1 MDAMAQDQDR
11 PARNLLGA
19 PVQRRTVIAAAAAS
33 GLLVACGTGSD
44 PGSGADPS
52 PADPSDGASGSGGS
66 AAGTVLAAADEVAV
80 GGGLVNSTARVVL
93 TQPAEGQYKAFSA
106 VCPHQGCLVSGVTD
120 NVIVCGCHGS
130 RFSAQTGD
138 VERGPADEGLAEVAV
153 ALEGGNIVL
162 G

>member
-52 PADPSDGASGSGGS
+52 PADPSDGAAGSGGYFVRL
-66 AAGTVLAAADEVAV
+66 TV
-80 GGGLVNSTARVVL
+80 GGR
-93 TQPAEGQYKAFSA
+93 E
-106 VCPHQGCLVSGVTD
+106 
-120 NVIVCGCHGS
+120 
-130 RFSAQTGD
+130 
-138 VERGPADEGLAEVAV
+138 
-153 ALEGGNIVL
+153 LEHRL
-162 G
+162 RLLR